1 MGRIFKRY
9 LDGPQIYTC
18 IDCGAHLSCNEK
30 IVSRSFHGRG
40 GRAYLFDTA
49 INLTYGPLEQ
59 RHLITGL
66 HIVCDIYCIVCHNL
80 VGWKYEEAFEE
91 SQKYKVGK
99 FILEKT
105 KLAKDK
111 NWT

>member
-9 LDGPQIYTC
+9 LDCPEIYTC
-18 IDCGAHLSCNEK
+18 IDCGTHVSSNGQ
-30 IVSRSFHGRG
+30 IISRSFHGRG

-49 INLTYGPLEQ
+49 MNLTYGPPEQ
-59 RHLITGL
+59 RNLLTGL
-66 HIVCDIYCIVCHNL
+66 HIVCDIYCICCQNL
-80 VGWKYEEAFEE
+80 LGWKYEEAFEE

-105 KLAKDK
+105 KLGRYN
-111 NWT
+111 NWS